1 MPLSPK
7 CRVEWPG
14 RSLIKT
20 DGWVLLWTQVSHL
33 TESIIRTD
41 RFLVRHLFFGGVIAS
56 NTLPFPL
63 LPHLLWALDWCP
75 CGRSPCH
82 AKPQVESIPYRK
94 HLPQLLT
101 SLTRHVTQSRP
112 FSGLCGGKM
121 ILLMCVLT
129 FWYGKGCGYTRVQKK
144 QRLQKSY
151 CPLCLV
157 LLISLLTTFLLI
169 HCLMIVRQGL
179 SYRHH

>member
-1 MPLSPK
+1 MGIIWLWAFYGPMPLSPK

-41 RFLVRHLFFGGVIAS
+41 RFLVRHLFFGGAIAS

-112 FSGLCGGKM
+112 FSWLCGGKM

-129 FWYGKGCGYTRVQKK
+129 FWNGKDVATPECKK
-144 QRLQKSY
+144 SKGFKNPTAPY
-151 CPLCLV
+151 V
-157 LLISLLTTFLLI
+157 
-169 HCLMIVRQGL
+169 
-179 SYRHH
+179 

>member
-1 MPLSPK
+1 M
-7 CRVEWPG
+7 
-14 RSLIKT
+14 
-20 DGWVLLWTQVSHL
+20 SHL

-112 FSGLCGGKM
+112 FSGLCGGKNDTTN
-121 ILLMCVLT
+121 V
-129 FWYGKGCGYTRVQKK
+129 
-144 QRLQKSY
+144 
-151 CPLCLV
+151 CLN
-157 LLISLLTTFLLI
+157 LLIWKRMWLPQSAKKAKASKIILPPMSSLAYFPPDNIFTDSLLNDRETRSLL
-169 HCLMIVRQGL
+169 
-179 SYRHH
+179 